1 MEKKYRT
8 ELMLSGLLR
17 IIALKDFSDVKKG
30 DIGGL
35 IESEDNLSQEGNCWV
50 YYGAKVYG
58 NAQVYEDA
66 CVWGTAEVSGNARIW
81 GNVQIGENARI
92 SGKAQV
98 SENASIYGS
107 AWVYGEAKIYGRAQ
121 VFGWANIYDNASVGG
136 EARIGGMIILNRH
149 PHIQGKIKLLATTYS
164 YIDTSIENN
173 KDYVMLVI
181 SDRQIVVVAK
191 DMTTESRISLP
202 SQTEDITAFTI
213 TALDYIE
220 NIKTIRQ
227 LYGEKI

>member
-17 IIALKDFSDVKKG
+17 IIALRDFSDVKKG
-30 DIGGL
+30 DTGGL
-35 IESEDNLSQEGNCWV
+35 IDNEDNLSHEGNCWV
-50 YYGAKVYG
+50 YYGARVFGYAKVSDNACVSG
-58 NAQVYEDA
+58 NA
-66 CVWGTAEVSGNARIW
+66 EVCGNARIW
-81 GNVQIGENARI
+81 GNAQIGENAKVY
-92 SGKAQV
+92 GEAQV

-107 AWVYGEAKIYGRAQ
+107 ARVYDNAKIYGRAQ
-121 VFGWANIYDNASVGG
+121 VFGWANIYDNACVRG

-149 PHIQGKIKLLATTYS
+149 PRIQGNVKLLATMYS

-181 SDRQIVVVAK
+181 SDRNIVVVAK
-191 DMTTESRISLP
+191 DITESRISLP

-213 TALDYIE
+213 ASLDYIE